1 MKRGI
6 TTCLILA
13 VGILSGCLADI
24 RPDSLK
30 STTRPEA
37 DARGRQLL
45 AEVISAHGGLDR
57 WKQAKTVEVTAR
69 DHWEHWMGRLM
80 FMPQKESGQLMR
92 WQTSLGGDQVSIEMQ
107 EGPNKGEKWVMQ
119 DWPLYRA
126 ALGDQPDYGAGKKIH
141 FYVATMNY
149 ALQLPFRSAN
159 AEVVRYGGQGSLR
172 GKQYD
177 LIYTTWHTAEPQKDT
192 NQYVLWVDPVTHEL
206 AYLQLTDRELMKG
219 AAGMMGF
226 SGWKTIDGLK
236 IPSRITSYHNAEK
249 NVVLHDLRIESVAFG
264 VDLPREAQAS
274 APAAIAGEFGQ
285 RKTRF

>member
-45 AEVISAHGGLDR
+45 AEVISAHGGLER

-92 WQTSLGGDQVSIEMQ
+92 WQTSLGGTRCLS
-107 EGPNKGEKWVMQ
+107 KCR
-119 DWPLYRA
+119 RA
-126 ALGDQPDYGAGKKIH
+126 PI
-141 FYVATMNY
+141 
-149 ALQLPFRSAN
+149 R
-159 AEVVRYGGQGSLR
+159 VRNG
-172 GKQYD
+172 
-177 LIYTTWHTAEPQKDT
+177 
-192 NQYVLWVDPVTHEL
+192 
-206 AYLQLTDRELMKG
+206 
-219 AAGMMGF
+219 
-226 SGWKTIDGLK
+226 
-236 IPSRITSYHNAEK
+236 
-249 NVVLHDLRIESVAFG
+249 
-264 VDLPREAQAS
+264 
-274 APAAIAGEFGQ
+274 
-285 RKTRF
+285 

>member
-6 TTCLILA
+6 TICLILA

-30 STTRPEA
+30 STTRPDA

-45 AEVISAHGGLDR
+45 AEVITAHGGLDR

-92 WQTSLGGDQVSIEMQ
+92 WQTSLGGDQVFIEML
-107 EGPNKGEKWVMQ
+107 ESPTKGEKWVMQ

-126 ALGDQPDYGAGKKIH
+126 APGGQPDYGAGKKIH

-177 LIYTTWHTAEPQKDT
+177 LIYTTWHAAEPQKDT

-226 SGWKTIDGLK
+226 SGWKTIDGFK
-236 IPSRITSYHNAEK
+236 VPSRITSYKDAEK

-274 APAAIAGEFGQ
+274 APASIANEFGE

>member
-30 STTRPEA
+30 STTRPDA
-37 DARGRQLL
+37 DARGRQVL
-45 AEVISAHGGLDR
+45 AEVIKAHGGLDR
-57 WKQAKTVEVTAR
+57 WKEAKTVEVTAR

-126 ALGDQPDYGAGKKIH
+126 AVGEQPDYGAGKKIH

-159 AEVVRYGGQGSLR
+159 AEVVRYGGQGTIR

-177 LIYTTWHTAEPQKDT
+177 LIFTTWHTAEPQKDT

-206 AYLQLTDRELMKG
+206 AYLQLTDRELMKA

-226 SGWKTIDGLK
+226 SGWKTIEGIK
-236 IPSRITSYHNAEK
+236 VPSRITSYKDAEK
-249 NVVLHDLRIESVAFG
+249 DVVLHELRIESVAFG

-274 APAAIAGEFGQ
+274 APASVASEFGE

>member
-1 MKRGI
+1 MNI
-6 TTCLILA
+6 TTKAFLILS
-13 VGILSGCLADI
+13 VGMLSGCLADI

-30 STTRPEA
+30 STTRPDV

-45 AEVISAHGGLDR
+45 AEVIKAHGGLDH
-57 WKQAKTVEVTAR
+57 WKQVKTVEVTAR
-69 DHWEHWMGRLM
+69 DHWEHWVGRLM

-92 WQTSLGGDQVSIEMQ
+92 WQTSLGGDQVYIEMQ

-126 ALGDQPDYGAGKKIH
+126 SPGDQPDYGAGKKIH

-172 GKQYD
+172 GKPYD

-219 AAGMMGF
+219 AAGFMGF
-226 SGWKTIDGLK
+226 SGWRTINGLK
-236 IPSRITSYHNAEK
+236 VPSRITSYKDAE
-249 NVVLHDLRIESVAFG
+249 NHVILHELVIESAAFG
-264 VDLPREAQAS
+264 VELRRESQAS
-274 APAAIAGEFGQ
+274 APASIASEFGE

>member
-1 MKRGI
+1 MNRGI
-6 TTCLILA
+6 TTYLILA
-13 VGILSGCLADI
+13 AGVLSGCLADI

-30 STTRPEA
+30 SNTRPDA

-45 AEVISAHGGLDR
+45 AQVITAHGGLDR

-69 DHWEHWMGRLM
+69 DHWEHWMGRLR

-126 ALGDQPDYGAGKKIH
+126 SLGDQPDYGAGKKIH

-159 AEVVRYGGQGSLR
+159 AEVVRYGGQGTLH

-177 LIYTTWHTAEPQKDT
+177 LIYTTWHMSEPQKDT
-192 NQYVLWVDPVTHEL
+192 NQYVLWVDPMTHEL

-226 SGWKTIDGLK
+226 SGWRTIDGLK
-236 IPSRITSYHNAEK
+236 VPSRITSYKDAEK
-249 NVVLHDLRIESVAFG
+249 NVVLHDLRIDSVAFG
-264 VDLPREAQAS
+264 TDLPREAQAS
-274 APAAIAGEFGQ
+274 APASIAGEFGE

>member
-1 MKRGI
+1 MNI
-6 TTCLILA
+6 TTKAFLILA
-13 VGILSGCLADI
+13 VGMLSGCLADI

-30 STTRPEA
+30 STARPDA

-45 AEVISAHGGLDR
+45 AEVVKAHGGLDH
-57 WKQAKTVEVTAR
+57 WKRAKTVEVTAR
-69 DHWEHWMGRLM
+69 DHWEHWMGKLM

-92 WQTSLGGDQVSIEMQ
+92 WQTSLGGDRAYIEMQ

-126 ALGDQPDYGAGKKIH
+126 SPGDQPDYGAGKKIH

-177 LIYTTWHTAEPQKDT
+177 LIYTTWHTVEPQKDT

-206 AYLQLTDRELMKG
+206 VYLQLTDRELMKG
-219 AAGMMGF
+219 AAGFMGF
-226 SGWKTIDGLK
+226 SGWKTINGLK
-236 IPSRITSYHNAEK
+236 VPSRITSYKDAEN
-249 NVVLHDLRIESVAFG
+249 NVILHELVIESAAFG
-264 VDLPREAQAS
+264 VELRRESQAN
-274 APAAIAGEFGQ
+274 APASIASEFGE

>member
-1 MKRGI
+1 MNKAI
-6 TTCLILA
+6 PVSLILA
-13 VGILSGCLADI
+13 VGLLAGCLADI

-30 STTRPEA
+30 TSIRP
-37 DARGRQLL
+37 DAETRGRQLL
-45 AEVISAHGGLDR
+45 ADVIKAHGGLDR

-92 WQTSLGGDQVSIEMQ
+92 WQTSLGGDQVFIEML
-107 EGPNKGEKWVMQ
+107 ESPTKGEKWVMQ

-126 ALGDQPDYGAGKKIH
+126 APGGQPDYGAGKKIH

-177 LIYTTWHTAEPQKDT
+177 LIYTTWHAAEPQKDT

-226 SGWKTIDGLK
+226 SGWRMIDGFK
-236 IPSRITSYHNAEK
+236 VPSRITSYKDAEK

-274 APAAIAGEFGQ
+274 APASIANEFGE

>member
-1 MKRGI
+1 
-6 TTCLILA
+6 
-13 VGILSGCLADI
+13 
-24 RPDSLK
+24 
-30 STTRPEA
+30 
-37 DARGRQLL
+37 
-45 AEVISAHGGLDR
+45 VISAHGGLER

-92 WQTSLGGDQVSIEMQ
+92 WQTSLGGDQVYIEMR
-107 EGPNKGEKWVMQ
+107 EGPTKGEKWVMQ

-126 ALGDQPDYGAGKKIH
+126 APGDQPDYGAGKKIH

-226 SGWKTIDGLK
+226 SGWRTIDGLK
-236 IPSRITSYHNAEK
+236 VPSRITSYHNAEK
-249 NVVLHDLRIESVAFG
+249 NVVLHDLHIESVLFG
-264 VDLPREAQAS
+264 SDLPREAQAS
-274 APAAIAGEFGQ
+274 APASIVNEFGE